1 MRLQRTF
8 GIKSDPVLCEARASR
23 YARRRGHRILD
34 DQIQSADSPHVT
46 SLSPSTTNTGQR
58 HVHRSGRE
66 CHPPSTLSVPAWGFW
81 INEPSK
87 VFVARGGIAEL
98 TTTILTADEV
108 RDLVERMLRSSGRR
122 VDLSSPF
129 VDATL
134 QDGSR
139 LHVVIPDI
147 TKDHWH
153 VNIRKFVV
161 KADHLDD
168 LVRLGTVTRQAAKF
182 LEACVVAG
190 LNILVAGGTQAGKT
204 TFLN

>member
-1 MRLQRTF
+1 MSAGQAANATHHQRYP
-8 GIKSDPVLCEARASR
+8 SP
-23 YARRRGHRILD
+23 RG
-34 DQIQSADSPHVT
+34 
-46 SLSPSTTNTGQR
+46 
-58 HVHRSGRE
+58 
-66 CHPPSTLSVPAWGFW
+66 GFW

-153 VNIRKFVV
+153 VNIRKFVNY
-161 KADHLDD
+161 D
-168 LVRLGTVTRQAAKF
+168 
-182 LEACVVAG
+182 
-190 LNILVAGGTQAGKT
+190 
-204 TFLN
+204 